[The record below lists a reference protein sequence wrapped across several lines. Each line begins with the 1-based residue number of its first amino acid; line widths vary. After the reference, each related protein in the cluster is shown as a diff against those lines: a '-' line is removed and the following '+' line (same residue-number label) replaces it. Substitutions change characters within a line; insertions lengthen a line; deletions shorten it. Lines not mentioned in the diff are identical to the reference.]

1 MPINFGHHHDR
12 FLDWFLEN
20 DRMKSLEKGQIFN
33 FGLKKSG
40 FCFPVW
46 KRLRLDTF
54 EDDFGV
60 SGFFIETN
68 KNQDYVLYNEDNTL
82 IGTTARIYRNVFA
95 RHFSSDVSDIRIRL
109 YDITL
114 FLPYLITKDVRVF
127 NEDECLKEL
136 EYQDSVMLFPLNPIY
151 LHYF

>member
-1 MPINFGHHHDR
+1 M
-12 FLDWFLEN
+12 
-20 DRMKSLEKGQIFN
+20 
-33 FGLKKSG
+33 
-40 FCFPVW
+40 W

-82 IGTTARIYRNVFA
+82 IGTTARIYRSIFA
-95 RHFSSDVSDIRIRL
+95 RHYSADISDSRIRL

-114 FLPYLITKDVRVF
+114 LLPFLITKDVRVF

-136 EYQDSVMLFPLNPIY
+136 EY
-151 LHYF
+151 